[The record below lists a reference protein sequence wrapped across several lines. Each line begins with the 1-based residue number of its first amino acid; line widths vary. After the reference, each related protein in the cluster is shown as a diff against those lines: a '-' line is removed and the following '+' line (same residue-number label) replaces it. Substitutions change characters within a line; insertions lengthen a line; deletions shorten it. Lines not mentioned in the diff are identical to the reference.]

1 MESLLSYKKNDK
13 LLEEF
18 IDNYEWI
25 INNFLDYANSLS
37 SQSTVSI
44 IDLALSSSELGP
56 LYI

>member
-25 INNFLDYANSLS
+25 INNFLGYANSLS
-37 SQSTVSI
+37 SQGTVSN